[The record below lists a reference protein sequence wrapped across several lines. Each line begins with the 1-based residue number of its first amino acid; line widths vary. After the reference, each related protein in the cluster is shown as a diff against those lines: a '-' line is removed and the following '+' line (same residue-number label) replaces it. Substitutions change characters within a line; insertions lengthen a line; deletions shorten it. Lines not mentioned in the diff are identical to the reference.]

1 MNDKLFPTRPILT
14 VSAAVFRQGKSS
26 SYAGR
31 EPLLAFQP
39 ARRRVEAGETFAAAL
54 ARDLEETSELKRN
67 RRL

>member
-1 MNDKLFPTRPILT
+1 
-14 VSAAVFRQGKSS
+14 VSAAVLRQGKSS

-54 ARDLEETSELKRN
+54 ARDLEETSESKRN